1 MNNFF
6 KIFVFLVIFNSN
18 TFADQYPNTSV
29 GIIDINR
36 VLTESKASLD
46 ASKQIEKIQ
55 ISAESEAKDRDASI
69 IAEREKLIEQQS
81 IMAPE
86 AFEVKVAEF
95 EKNVQ
100 NYQLERQDQIRKLDQ
115 MVQDARSKILEEVK
129 PILKEHSREIGITL
143 VLEKNSVILSAD
155 EMDMTDQVIKKLNEV
170 LPKIKVEYSN

>member
-1 MNNFF
+1 MNKFF
-6 KIFVFLVIFNSN
+6 KIIIFLTIFPLTS
-18 TFADQYPNTSV
+18 FADQYPNTSV

-55 ISAESEAKDRDASI
+55 TNVEAKAKDRDESI

-86 AFEVKVAEF
+86 AFELKVAEF

-100 NYQLERQDQIRKLDQ
+100 KYQLERQEQIRSLDQ

-129 PILKEHSREIGITL
+129 PILKEHSSEIGITL
-143 VLEKNSVILSAD
+143 VLEKNSVVLSAD
-155 EMDMTDQVIKKLNEV
+155 EMDMTDQVIKKLNKAM
-170 LPKIKVEYSN
+170 PKIKVEYNN